1 MDPVRKHMNHILR
14 NQKHG
19 KEDGQS
25 AIREVNGEIFMTLER
40 ISVRILPYVNSVVG
54 EELRNK

>member
-1 MDPVRKHMNHILR
+1 MNHILR